1 MSVKIDQALVQS
13 FIGGDFKI
21 GIAHENIDYAPDNN
35 PYAEILVL
43 QNDTTP
49 WSLNHSDETDGV
61 FRVILRY
68 PAGSGAVVAKL
79 KAEEIRQH
87 FKIGTRIAYDGVS
100 LTIAGSQRQPGVQEQ
115 GWYKLIIN
123 LSYRAILTR

>member
-1 MSVKIDQALVQS
+1 VSLEIDQALVTAFLAGS
-13 FIGGDFKI
+13 FGIGV
-21 GIAHENIDYAPDNN
+21 AHENRDYKPEND
-35 PYAEILVL
+35 PYAEIIVL

-49 WSLNHSDETDGV
+49 FSLAHSDETDGV

-68 PAGSGAVVAKL
+68 PAGSGAITPKT

-87 FKIGTRIAYDGVS
+87 FKIGTRLTYGGAS
-100 LTIAGSQRQPGVQEQ
+100 LTIKGHQRQPGVQEQ

-123 LSYRAILTR
+123 LPYRATLTR